1 MRPPLL
7 PCLPSRSAAH
17 AARAHSP
24 SFPRSP
30 LLFRAPHHKTNDT
43 GPWPHRAHNLRSGLS
58 HKMSV
63 LREASSLEAE
73 RGTQGLR
80 DRVSQGGLSGGGGT
94 VQNLQGQ
101 STGEMTSDAG

>member
-30 LLFRAPHHKTNDT
+30 LLLGAPHHKTNDT

-63 LREASSLEAE
+63 LREAH
-73 RGTQGLR
+73 RGSGTESVREGFPEEGALYR
-80 DRVSQGGLSGGGGT
+80 ICKVRV
-94 VQNLQGQ
+94 QGQ
-101 STGEMTSDAG
+101 